1 MIELPFP
8 PSVLSPNA
16 RPHWTKKARA
26 FKVYKTQCCMLL
38 SQHRDELRGRDTF
51 ELRFHPPSAHRFD
64 IDNLIARF
72 KAGIDALSLTTGVD
86 DSKFQFT
93 IAKGEP
99 REGGA
104 VIVRAAP

>member
-8 PSVLSPNA
+8 PPALSPNA
-16 RPHWTKKARA
+16 RKHWAAKARA
-26 FKVYKTQCCMLL
+26 FKAYKTQCCMLL
-38 SQHRDELRGRDTF
+38 LQHRDELRGREAFD
-51 ELRFHPPSAHRFD
+51 LCFHPPSAHRFD

-86 DSKFQFT
+86 DSKFQLT

-99 REGGA
+99 RKGGA
-104 VIVRAAP
+104 VIVRPA